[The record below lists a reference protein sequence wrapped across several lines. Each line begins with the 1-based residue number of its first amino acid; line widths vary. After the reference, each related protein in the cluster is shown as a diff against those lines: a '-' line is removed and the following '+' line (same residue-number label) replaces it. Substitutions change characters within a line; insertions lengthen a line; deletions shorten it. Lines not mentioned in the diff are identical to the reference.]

1 MRESQRPDP
10 GRTSRIILGL
20 ETFFCFFGDPG
31 SVLETVWI
39 RKKHPGSATLPP
51 TIPETMFL
59 CTFNLFSQL
68 SSVHV
73 VFSLVL
79 RICREE
85 GCGQKNTWIDEV
97 DEFGAGLRVHTEC
110 AVGHKMTW
118 ESSEFYNKVQFSQRV
133 WVCKYLI
140 SGFYW
145 WRQVTVLLIIHYI
158 FGFHFVSSSYPSE
171 PSILWICTLSFC
183 SIILVF
189 MLKKILVTVYLEF
202 YVTVSQQW

>member
-20 ETFFCFFGDPG
+20 ETFFCLFGDPG

-51 TIPETMFL
+51 AIPETMFL

-133 WVCKYLI
+133 SVCKYLI
-140 SGFYW
+140 SGFY
-145 WRQVTVLLIIHYI
+145 
-158 FGFHFVSSSYPSE
+158 
-171 PSILWICTLSFC
+171 
-183 SIILVF
+183 
-189 MLKKILVTVYLEF
+189 
-202 YVTVSQQW
+202 